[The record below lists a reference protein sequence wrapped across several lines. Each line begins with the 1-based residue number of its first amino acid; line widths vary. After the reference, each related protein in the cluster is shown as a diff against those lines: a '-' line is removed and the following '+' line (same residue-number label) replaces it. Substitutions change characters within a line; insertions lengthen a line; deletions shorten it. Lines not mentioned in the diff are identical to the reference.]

1 MPLRWNPRKKIELTY
16 FYMQSSHTDLNVMA
30 CLEYAVK
37 ELKVKIYWQIIV
49 HKLAIRTGIN
59 WFDVSE
65 NISSLIR

>member
-1 MPLRWNPRKKIELTY
+1 
-16 FYMQSSHTDLNVMA
+16 MQSSHTDLNVMA